1 MTSLNIYAPDAVAF
15 AWFVFCW
22 AGYVLATNYTSWGKS
37 GFVARMDEQ
46 RKHWMLEMAQREDRI
61 VDAQLLAALASGNAF
76 FASTCVFVIAGLMAM
91 LGASGQVSEVFKSI
105 PFLSSI
111 SVLEFELKVGLMV
124 AIYIFA
130 FFKFAWA
137 YRLSLSTAI
146 LVGATPELTSK
157 NKAKCLRQG
166 ARAGEM
172 AVLLGK
178 HTTAGLRA
186 FYFGLSVLTWLFNPF
201 IFMVAVAWVLAVL
214 YRREYLSNALGT
226 LRAI

>member
-1 MTSLNIYAPDAVAF
+1 MSSINTYTPDIIAF
-15 AWFVFCW
+15 LWFIFCW
-22 AGYVLATNYTSWGKS
+22 AGYVLVSNYTPWGKS

-46 RKHWMLEMAQREDRI
+46 RKHWMLEMAQRENRI

-91 LGASGQVSEVFKSI
+91 LGASGQVSEVFKTI
-105 PFLSSI
+105 PVLSNI
-111 SVLEFELKVGLMV
+111 SPLEFELKVGLMIS
-124 AIYIFA
+124 IYILA

-146 LVGATPELTSK
+146 IVGATPELTGK

-172 AVLLGK
+172 AVLVDR
-178 HTTAGLRA
+178 HTTGGLRA
-186 FYFGLSVLTWLFNPF
+186 FYFGLSVLSWLLNPYV
-201 IFMVAVAWVLAVL
+201 FMVAVAWVLAVL
-214 YRREYLSNALGT
+214 YRRDYLSNALGT